1 MGNKPVKF
9 NIVLNVANNKWSIWN
24 ITGSKIYFVMQITK
38 KNFML
43 ACHLNTVYCPS
54 GLRIISLILSV
65 TREGTGSRLSRPT
78 TPQHH
83 LTSCLFA
90 VCR

>member
-38 KNFML
+38 EFYVGMPFKYS
-43 ACHLNTVYCPS
+43 V
-54 GLRIISLILSV
+54 LSV
-65 TREGTGSRLSRPT
+65 WAKDYFLNLVGHT
-78 TPQHH
+78 
-83 LTSCLFA
+83 
-90 VCR
+90 